1 MASRILF
8 KRNNNAGV
16 TPSAGSLVQG
26 ELAMNTADGKVFLKK
41 EDDTILDITK
51 TTFERDTSVTAN
63 DDGGTTPSKIINKVD
78 NVTQFE
84 VTEDGT
90 EFVNDVRIKN
100 QKGLIFNDAANANTV
115 TIKGPDNVDFSYEI
129 KLPSFQPID
138 QSVLALDGQGNLE
151 WSSPDSFG
159 GNRVYVSDRKGS
171 DDNDGVNAPV
181 RSLKRAA
188 QIAASL
194 GLRPLVD
201 PGQGKFNAKRL
212 LEANRSF
219 IQSQVIKWIDAN
231 FVNFQ
236 YDETK
241 CRRDLGLIIDAV
253 ALDFAIGSNYKAVT
267 TGLSYRRENAY
278 TVIQD
283 QILQT
288 KSAILQAQQEG
299 LSFVSTNATALS
311 RYNTAFAEIVDI
323 LENDIGDDSTD
334 AIVYPSNAGTSTEEI
349 AAKDKLQANKNFLK
363 EEVIAWIN
371 TNYSDFT
378 YNEEKCARDTGLLLD
393 AAGFDA
399 VLNTNYNAVVSGR
412 AYLRANADYLEN
424 NQKLQTVAAFQF
436 AKSQALLSVTGDA
449 TAVERVTLAFDEILD
464 IIANAQ
470 GDDSTD
476 AIIFNA
482 PSNAT
487 QDEIDAK
494 DQLQANRNFIA
505 DAVSTY
511 INKQFVGYTY
521 NGIVKTT
528 CERDL
533 GIIIDAARYDAALGT
548 NFNAVTAGLAYQRA
562 NSSYVLSGQNIQ
574 TIAGIEFAKTAA
586 LAAVSINGT
595 TVTRVGAAFD
605 EVVDIIRNGVVSTDT
620 SADSLTF
627 TNPANATQAVINSK
641 NQLIG
646 NRNFAKS
653 EIVAWIN
660 NQIATA
666 APGSTFDG
674 FTYNSVKCA
683 RDVGYIIDALTYDLL
698 YGGNSAS
705 IVAANSY
712 FVGTLGQLGAGQKD
726 GTIAAYNRLNTVLSQ
741 IIQGQAVTVTSGNIE
756 TQSGVGSATV
766 GTSAEATIVSA
777 DLQLIIDVITAETPA
792 GLPTPTY
799 PSFGWVNANIVSAT
813 DSLATAKATIITD
826 TSAYLTTTFDGFSYN
841 QTKCER
847 DVKYI
852 VDALTYDVLYGG
864 NTATRTAAN
873 AYWVGAVTQVPDQIF
888 QTKKAFEYLSTI
900 VDEVLTG
907 VTVTPSL
914 DRTVYTKGSASTNGF
929 AITSWSSNTLILE
942 ATGNSNGTAFL
953 ADFVALDG
961 TEPYEIYVNGIEVS
975 VTNTT
980 ISSNTITLTV
990 SKTVTGTWGSGA
1002 TTADIVNISFI
1013 KAYSGAS
1020 QSLGA
1025 ISASSIETATAG
1037 SLLTIITN
1045 VVENGL
1051 SALPTAVNP
1060 DLSWATTGLKNARLE
1075 LVADRQTIIDDTIDF
1090 VQTTF
1095 QDFVYNET
1103 KCARDVGYIVE
1114 AITYDVLY
1122 GGNSATVGAAN
1133 AYWISLDGSTYDTQV
1148 PNQESVT
1155 SQAIDR
1161 LAYLTDKVV
1170 RGVTVT
1176 DVYQTAV
1183 TQVTSGSNA
1192 TTVEA
1197 GTLTDLLGIISG
1209 VIINGIGTIPAE
1221 VEPDLSWQVGAIT
1234 GPFTAFKVT
1243 NRNAII
1249 DNVVDYIADTFT
1261 GFVYNSATCS
1271 RDTGLILDAVILDFI
1286 LGGNERSVEAGLA
1299 YYEAGNTSAALVISD
1314 QRFETAEANKYAK
1327 RIAKQIVQNQTI
1339 SPFFQP
1345 IGAEPVQV
1353 KYPSITGV
1361 AALTDIETLFNTIIG
1376 IFEGQPAPTVVAN
1389 GFQEVPIT
1397 ISVAAGD
1404 FYIDNPIIIP
1414 DKVSVV
1420 GDSLR
1425 SVVIRPLN
1433 AGKDM
1438 FRIRNG
1444 AYMTGFT
1451 FRDGLDE
1458 NLVPNYTFN
1467 WCVAFDDPLDDTVD
1481 RSGYFGLRR
1490 NKPQISLSPYIQNC
1504 SIISFLG
1511 GNGIWVDG
1519 EKIREPNISPPGFEI
1534 EQENPV
1540 DGTTPPQ
1547 GKSMVAN
1554 AFTMVSF
1561 GGTGWLVT
1569 NDGYAQ
1575 IVSCFQIFC
1584 LNGSYTQSG
1593 GYLSITNSATNFGLY
1608 ALRSSGFSPNVFS
1621 FDKGFVAATGT
1632 NGGRITL
1639 TTLGTEREPVAQYVL
1654 KFRNASTD
1662 ADVTSNFK
1670 TASTELSFDA
1680 RAFNTIEDRTGVIT
1694 NIAGSGPYTATL
1706 TGVNTTGIT
1715 VGKYLTKTGGD
1726 GVLGSVTTVTAVR
1739 GAPTNEIDIS
1749 SNGAISTGALPL
1761 EFAVGGAINT
1771 VSNIIT
1777 IPDHG
1782 LLNGD
1787 SVYYYADLIV
1797 SGNLPALGLIDN
1809 GIYFVKVISA
1819 NTIQLFN
1826 DNGLAY
1832 LADIQT
1838 GGVGTQRIAKNVEEF
1853 FVESV
1858 VSSHNS
1864 YQTLTLPVASP
1875 DYVFAIGAPIT
1886 GTTGAFTNN
1895 AYVLSW
1901 TPATRKL
1908 VVSNQL
1914 TTIGEEQQRIK
1925 YTVLST
1931 ITADQSTYTAIP
1943 IVSVE
1948 DRTDLYTAVVKTNST
1963 RTASQ
1968 IQNPS
1973 GTIGFKCNYHR
1984 PSILN
1989 SSSHTW
1995 EFAGAGTDYN
2005 ALPQNGGQTILAYQQ
2020 YTELPGR
2027 VYTSGTNEAGDFLVG
2042 DFIKAEN
2049 NTGKITFRTE
2059 VTVGQL
2065 NVLRLSLSSIEISS
2079 ISNDTGLGDNE
2090 IGGASD
2096 SRLTT
2101 QKAIRSFINNRLGSV
2116 LDKNVSTNSVA
2127 GALVQLNSSGQI
2139 NVDLIPP
2146 LRGVTTY
2153 ATSTFG
2159 GRLLLSEKIP
2169 TVEVFNGDNA
2179 SETYQQQTLTL
2190 TGGTLTAV
2198 VGDLITQTG
2207 TTGSGRVKEAVT
2219 GGTSVTLYGVTGT
2232 FTEDNATQTIR
2243 KNGSVVT
2250 GVYPSGLTTVA
2261 EIVDNYF
2268 LNNDTSS
2275 QFLLLSGTGYNF
2287 TNGNTITSAIGLA
2300 QGQITEYRAGVLY
2313 GLNLSSLLGGSLY
2326 TPGSGSVTYTGV
2338 ALTNVSGS
2346 GTGATA
2352 DITVTNGAVTDV
2364 TIISGGS
2371 GYASG
2376 NVLSA
2381 SAATIGGTGSG
2392 FQITVNRADTRLYVD
2407 LVGSKTKFNAT
2418 SAVNDYF
2425 EDNNAPVVTISD
2437 LAAFTTFSFSGN
2449 TDINTG
2455 TGNIIL
2461 TSHGL
2466 TNGDILQY
2474 SNQGNTS
2481 IGGLTNNRAYFIKV
2495 INSNA
2500 VQLYTNYAL
2509 NPADQVLLTAT
2520 STGTHTLTRNA
2531 VSIGST
2537 SLSFLYKAGHGF
2549 TTGDP
2554 VYVEGSDLPAGLTA
2568 DSYYFVG
2575 SVSTNTFTLHTGRT
2589 NALASTG
2596 GTTTSRVT
2604 FTDAGTG
2611 SATLTKQNVAFTST
2625 INNSSRLSANWG
2637 TVSVSSLDASNIVSG
2652 VFATSR
2658 LASAGTAN
2666 TQTFLRG
2673 DSSFAFAVQGI
2684 RKNSNT
2690 AISLSGDTYT
2700 DGGNTIYYNIPILD
2714 VDKVDGDGG
2723 TPNFTNPGVSA
2734 FDKSQFAVG
2743 KATNVPADTGNVS
2756 IKPGVID
2763 AGFLGGQPGTYYTNP
2778 DNFSKAVPV
2787 LKGGTGLTTYLQG
2800 DLLYAGAGGSLTQL
2814 AIGGVSS
2821 VLSSDGSIP
2830 SWTTNLNLAG
2840 SVTAGS
2846 ALFNSNTQSTSNTTG
2861 ALQVTGGIGATGNAF
2876 IGGNLTV
2883 GGAISFNSS
2892 LSITGDDAVITLSPG
2907 GTGSV
2912 SIQPAG
2918 VTTIGTL
2925 GVQTTLV
2932 GNLSATQNQQII
2944 NFSPTG
2950 TNSAITIN
2958 SAGSLTLGAAAA
2970 GGINVTT
2977 NITSTG
2983 DIAVNGGDLTT
2994 TATTFNLVNTDATTV
3009 NFAGAG
3015 TAVTIG
3021 ANTVGTTTVR
3031 NNLTVN
3037 GDLTLSGTNA
3047 TLSATSV
3054 TIADNAIQLAQRT
3067 TPTNAVADG
3076 GGIILK
3082 GTTDHTLLWDVT
3094 NTNWTS
3100 SEHFNIITGKSFKV
3114 NNVAVLSATALG
3126 STVVGSSLTSVG
3138 TLTGGT
3144 WTANVIAGQYGGTG
3158 VANTGR
3164 TITLGGNLTTSGS
3177 FNTTIAVS
3185 NTTSVTLPTSGTL
3198 IGTND
3203 TGTVSNNMLAGSIPN
3218 NKLANSSITLN
3229 GSLVNLGDTVTVTAN
3244 LANNLTA
3251 GTGLSFDS
3259 GTTFNGGAARTLSIA
3274 TSVAT
3279 LTGTQTFTNKTF
3291 TDSSTLF
3298 QDDADNTKKMAFD
3311 VTAVS
3316 ANTTRTLSVPN
3327 VSGTIVTT
3335 GDTGSVSNTM
3345 LAGSIANAK
3354 LTNSTISGVAL
3365 GSNLFSLTAG
3375 GFLTWS
3381 VGTTFNGSAAS
3392 TLAVNATDANT
3403 GSAVVARNASGNFSA
3418 GTITASLSGLA
3429 SAATNIR
3436 VSATD
3441 YAGNTASSANTVA
3454 LRDGS
3459 SDIYANLFRGTATTA
3474 RYADLAENY
3483 LGDVKYEAGTVVMF
3497 GGFAEVTLGED
3508 GTRRVAGVVS
3518 TNPAH
3523 LMNEGLQG
3531 ETVVALALQ
3540 GRVPC
3545 KVKGKIRK
3553 GDMLVAAG
3561 NGYARAEEDP
3571 KFGQVIG
3578 KALEDFDGDSGV
3590 IEVVVGRM

>member
-8 KRNNNAGV
+8 KRNNNSGV

-41 EDDTILDITK
+41 EDNTILDITK

-90 EFVNDVRIKN
+90 EFVNDVRIKD

-171 DDNDGVNAPV
+171 DDNDGINAPV

-267 TGLSYRRENAY
+267 TGLSYRRANAY

-424 NQKLQTVAAFQF
+424 NQKLQTVAAFQY
-436 AKSQALLSVTGDA
+436 AKSQALLSVAGDA
-449 TAVERVTLAFDEILD
+449 TAVQRVTLAFDEILD
-464 IIANAQ
+464 IIANAE

-476 AIIFNA
+476 AIVFNA

-487 QDEIDAK
+487 QDEIDAR

-505 DAVSTY
+505 DAVSAY

-574 TIAGIEFAKTAA
+574 TIAGIEFAKAAA
-586 LAAVSINGT
+586 LATVSVNGT

-620 SADSLTF
+620 SADALTF

-646 NRNFAKS
+646 NRNFAKA
-653 EIVAWIN
+653 EIIAWIN

-674 FTYNSVKCA
+674 FTYNSVKCS

-705 IVAANSY
+705 IVAAYSY
-712 FVGTLGQLGAGQKD
+712 FVGTLSQLGAGQKD

-766 GTSAEATIVSA
+766 GTSAEATLVSA
-777 DLQLIIDVITAETPA
+777 DLQLIIDVINAETPA

-813 DSLATAKATIITD
+813 DSLATAKSTIITN

-873 AYWVGAVTQVPDQIF
+873 AYWVGAVTQVPDQIY

-907 VTVTPSL
+907 VAVTPSL
-914 DRTVYTKGSASTNGF
+914 DRTVYTKGTNPTDGF
-929 AITSWSSNTLILE
+929 AITSWSANTLVLKAAPI
-942 ATGNSNGTAFL
+942 SNGIAFL

-990 SKTVTGTWGSGA
+990 SKTVTDTWGSGA

-1020 QSLGA
+1020 QDTATYGP
-1025 ISASSIETATAG
+1025 ASSIETATAG
-1037 SLLTIITN
+1037 SLLTIVTN

-1060 DLSWATTGLKNARLE
+1060 DLTWADSGLQNARLE

-1095 QDFVYNET
+1095 QDFVYNEA
-1103 KCARDVGYIVE
+1103 KCARDVGYIVD

-1197 GTLTDLLGIISG
+1197 GVLTDLLGIISG
-1209 VIINGIGTIPAE
+1209 VIINGIGTIPTE

-1345 IGAEPVQV
+1345 IGAEPVQI

-1397 ISVAAGD
+1397 IQVAAGD

-1451 FRDGLDE
+1451 FRDGLDT

-1540 DGTTPPQ
+1540 DGATPPQ

-1608 ALRSSGFSPNVFS
+1608 ALRSSGFSPNVFN
-1621 FDKGFVAATGT
+1621 FDRGFVAATGT

-1662 ADVTSNFK
+1662 VDVTSNFK
-1670 TASTELSFDA
+1670 TASTELSFDS
-1680 RAFNTIEDRTGVIT
+1680 RAFNAIADRTGVIT

-1706 TGVNTTGIT
+1706 TGVNTTGIVT
-1715 VGKYLTKTGGD
+1715 GKYLTKTGGD

-1739 GAPTNEIDIS
+1739 ALAGEIDIS
-1749 SNGAISTGALPL
+1749 SNGVISTGATPL

-1787 SVYYYADLIV
+1787 SVYYYADLNI

-1809 GIYFVKVISA
+1809 SIYFVKVISA

-1875 DYVFAIGAPIT
+1875 DYVFAIGAPIQ

-1908 VVSNQL
+1908 VVSNEL

-1925 YTVLST
+1925 YTLLST

-1943 IVSVE
+1943 IVDVE

-2153 ATSTFG
+2153 ATSEFG

-2198 VGDLITQTG
+2198 VGDLITQVG

-2219 GGTSVTLYGVTGT
+2219 SGTSVTLYGVTGT
-2232 FTEDNATQTIR
+2232 FTEDNVAQPIR
-2243 KNGSVVT
+2243 KNGVTVT
-2250 GVYPSGLTTVA
+2250 GVNPSGLTAVT

-2275 QFLLLSGTGYNF
+2275 QFLILSGTGYSF

-2300 QGQITEYRAGVLY
+2300 QGQITECY
-2313 GLNLSSLLGGSLY
+2313 
-2326 TPGSGSVTYTGV
+2326 
-2338 ALTNVSGS
+2338 
-2346 GTGATA
+2346 
-2352 DITVTNGAVTDV
+2352 
-2364 TIISGGS
+2364 
-2371 GYASG
+2371 
-2376 NVLSA
+2376 
-2381 SAATIGGTGSG
+2381 
-2392 FQITVNRADTRLYVD
+2392 
-2407 LVGSKTKFNAT
+2407 
-2418 SAVNDYF
+2418 
-2425 EDNNAPVVTISD
+2425 
-2437 LAAFTTFSFSGN
+2437 
-2449 TDINTG
+2449 
-2455 TGNIIL
+2455 
-2461 TSHGL
+2461 
-2466 TNGDILQY
+2466 
-2474 SNQGNTS
+2474 
-2481 IGGLTNNRAYFIKV
+2481 
-2495 INSNA
+2495 
-2500 VQLYTNYAL
+2500 
-2509 NPADQVLLTAT
+2509 
-2520 STGTHTLTRNA
+2520 
-2531 VSIGST
+2531 
-2537 SLSFLYKAGHGF
+2537 
-2549 TTGDP
+2549 
-2554 VYVEGSDLPAGLTA
+2554 
-2568 DSYYFVG
+2568 
-2575 SVSTNTFTLHTGRT
+2575 
-2589 NALASTG
+2589 
-2596 GTTTSRVT
+2596 
-2604 FTDAGTG
+2604 
-2611 SATLTKQNVAFTST
+2611 
-2625 INNSSRLSANWG
+2625 
-2637 TVSVSSLDASNIVSG
+2637 
-2652 VFATSR
+2652 
-2658 LASAGTAN
+2658 
-2666 TQTFLRG
+2666 
-2673 DSSFAFAVQGI
+2673 
-2684 RKNSNT
+2684 
-2690 AISLSGDTYT
+2690 
-2700 DGGNTIYYNIPILD
+2700 
-2714 VDKVDGDGG
+2714 
-2723 TPNFTNPGVSA
+2723 
-2734 FDKSQFAVG
+2734 
-2743 KATNVPADTGNVS
+2743 
-2756 IKPGVID
+2756 
-2763 AGFLGGQPGTYYTNP
+2763 
-2778 DNFSKAVPV
+2778 
-2787 LKGGTGLTTYLQG
+2787 
-2800 DLLYAGAGGSLTQL
+2800 
-2814 AIGGVSS
+2814 
-2821 VLSSDGSIP
+2821 
-2830 SWTTNLNLAG
+2830 
-2840 SVTAGS
+2840 
-2846 ALFNSNTQSTSNTTG
+2846 
-2861 ALQVTGGIGATGNAF
+2861 
-2876 IGGNLTV
+2876 
-2883 GGAISFNSS
+2883 
-2892 LSITGDDAVITLSPG
+2892 
-2907 GTGSV
+2907 
-2912 SIQPAG
+2912 
-2918 VTTIGTL
+2918 
-2925 GVQTTLV
+2925 
-2932 GNLSATQNQQII
+2932 
-2944 NFSPTG
+2944 
-2950 TNSAITIN
+2950 
-2958 SAGSLTLGAAAA
+2958 
-2970 GGINVTT
+2970 
-2977 NITSTG
+2977 
-2983 DIAVNGGDLTT
+2983 
-2994 TATTFNLVNTDATTV
+2994 
-3009 NFAGAG
+3009 
-3015 TAVTIG
+3015 
-3021 ANTVGTTTVR
+3021 
-3031 NNLTVN
+3031 
-3037 GDLTLSGTNA
+3037 
-3047 TLSATSV
+3047 
-3054 TIADNAIQLAQRT
+3054 
-3067 TPTNAVADG
+3067 
-3076 GGIILK
+3076 
-3082 GTTDHTLLWDVT
+3082 
-3094 NTNWTS
+3094 
-3100 SEHFNIITGKSFKV
+3100 
-3114 NNVAVLSATALG
+3114 
-3126 STVVGSSLTSVG
+3126 
-3138 TLTGGT
+3138 
-3144 WTANVIAGQYGGTG
+3144 
-3158 VANTGR
+3158 
-3164 TITLGGNLTTSGS
+3164 
-3177 FNTTIAVS
+3177 
-3185 NTTSVTLPTSGTL
+3185 
-3198 IGTND
+3198 
-3203 TGTVSNNMLAGSIPN
+3203 
-3218 NKLANSSITLN
+3218 
-3229 GSLVNLGDTVTVTAN
+3229 
-3244 LANNLTA
+3244 
-3251 GTGLSFDS
+3251 
-3259 GTTFNGGAARTLSIA
+3259 
-3274 TSVAT
+3274 
-3279 LTGTQTFTNKTF
+3279 
-3291 TDSSTLF
+3291 
-3298 QDDADNTKKMAFD
+3298 
-3311 VTAVS
+3311 
-3316 ANTTRTLSVPN
+3316 
-3327 VSGTIVTT
+3327 
-3335 GDTGSVSNTM
+3335 
-3345 LAGSIANAK
+3345 
-3354 LTNSTISGVAL
+3354 
-3365 GSNLFSLTAG
+3365 
-3375 GFLTWS
+3375 
-3381 VGTTFNGSAAS
+3381 
-3392 TLAVNATDANT
+3392 
-3403 GSAVVARNASGNFSA
+3403 
-3418 GTITASLSGLA
+3418 
-3429 SAATNIR
+3429 
-3436 VSATD
+3436 
-3441 YAGNTASSANTVA
+3441 
-3454 LRDGS
+3454 
-3459 SDIYANLFRGTATTA
+3459 
-3474 RYADLAENY
+3474 
-3483 LGDVKYEAGTVVMF
+3483 
-3497 GGFAEVTLGED
+3497 
-3508 GTRRVAGVVS
+3508 
-3518 TNPAH
+3518 
-3523 LMNEGLQG
+3523 
-3531 ETVVALALQ
+3531 
-3540 GRVPC
+3540 
-3545 KVKGKIRK
+3545 
-3553 GDMLVAAG
+3553 
-3561 NGYARAEEDP
+3561 
-3571 KFGQVIG
+3571 
-3578 KALEDFDGDSGV
+3578 
-3590 IEVVVGRM
+3590 